1 MLTGHPGSFHEEEK
15 ELPTGD
21 ETDAAPQA
29 QLTPEIGKKI
39 YELKRS
45 LFFLRTSDNLDL
57 LSRSNARNTSI
68 SSSFTILQAKMEW
81 KWEI

>member
-39 YELKRS
+39 YKLKRS
-45 LFFLRTSDNLDL
+45 LFFLRISDNLDFL
-57 LSRSNARNTSI
+57 CRSNARNTSI
-68 SSSFTILQAKMEW
+68 SSNFTILRAKMEW
-81 KWEI
+81 K